1 MTRIIGI
8 TGTPGTGKKSMA
20 PLIAKRLDL
29 PCVGLNDIALSEGLV
44 SSGGEKGEVDTA
56 RLRQA
61 VERRVA
67 DQAVVH
73 GHLFPYVFRAG
84 AVEKVLVLRCEPAAL
99 KARLMAR
106 GYPTEKVIENV
117 EAELIG
123 VIASDSHDAFGE
135 AKTRE
140 FDTSA
145 TSPRE
150 ASEAAYRILTGEK
163 GGSRIDWTRDYDSGT
178 KLRLLLSSEV

>member
-1 MTRIIGI
+1 MSRIIGI
-8 TGTPGTGKKSMA
+8 TGTPGSGKKSIA
-20 PLIAKRLDL
+20 PLIAKRLSL
-29 PCVGLNDIALSEGLV
+29 PCVSLNDIAFSEGLV
-44 SSGGEKGEVDTA
+44 SADGEKGEVDTA
-56 RLRQA
+56 LLRRA
-61 VERRVA
+61 VEKHITDR
-67 DQAVVH
+67 AVVH
-73 GHLFPYVFRAG
+73 GHLFPYVFRA
-84 AVEKVLVLRCEPAAL
+84 AAAEKVVVLRCEPRVL

-106 GYPTEKVIENV
+106 GYPMEKVVENV

-123 VIASDSHDAFGE
+123 LIASDSQDAFGE

-150 ASEAAYRILTGEK
+150 ASEGVCRILRGAK
-163 GGSRIDWTRDYDSGT
+163 AGSRIDWTRDYDSGT